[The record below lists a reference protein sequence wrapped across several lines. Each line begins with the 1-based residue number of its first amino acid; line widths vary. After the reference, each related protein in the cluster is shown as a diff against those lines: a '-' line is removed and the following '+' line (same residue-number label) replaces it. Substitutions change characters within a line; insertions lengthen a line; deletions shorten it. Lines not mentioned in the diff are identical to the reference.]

1 MTRTGQWA
9 YRCAMRTTEAAGR
22 PTRSWLGLVPPGWP
36 SDVAVALSTG
46 TLQVVF
52 TLLASQNLR
61 GRLPLDALGLALLVA
76 GPVALLG
83 RRRWP
88 LPTLLVIA
96 AVTVLYFAL
105 GYPFGPAWLALL
117 VAFWTAVTGGQRLA
131 AWLTA
136 GVATPVFVAL
146 TALFARTPVPSL
158 EGLVAHL
165 GWLVVVLAAAE
176 VVRVRR
182 ERMLEAA
189 RTRAEEDRRRVGEE
203 RLRIARELHDVLAH
217 NISLINV
224 QAGVALH
231 LMDEQPGQS
240 RTALV
245 AIKQAS
251 SDALRELRSVL
262 DILRQGGEAPRSP
275 TSGLDSLDGLVANA
289 EAAGLEVR
297 TRVEGTPRPLPA
309 GVDLAA
315 FRIVQ
320 EALTNITRH
329 AGRPAAATVLVA
341 YGDHDL
347 TVQVDDNGNGVESAF
362 GRRPEDSDR
371 QDRRSGRSGNG
382 IRGMRE
388 RAAALGGELAA
399 GPRASGG
406 FRVSAHLPLPEGS
419 GGPRRGAPV
428 DQPEGSG
435 EPPRGAPV
443 DQPEGS
449 GEPPRGAPVDQG
461 MRP

>member
-1 MTRTGQWA
+1 
-9 YRCAMRTTEAAGR
+9 
-22 PTRSWLGLVPPGWP
+22 
-36 SDVAVALSTG
+36 VALSTG
-46 TLQVVF
+46 VLQV
-52 TLLASQNLR
+52 LLTIGASRDLG
-61 GRLPLDALGLALLVA
+61 GRLPLDALGFALLVA

-88 LPTLLVIA
+88 LATLGVVA
-96 AVTVLYFAL
+96 AATVLFYAL

-117 VAFWTAVTGGQRLA
+117 VALWTAVTGGRRLA

-136 GVATPVFVAL
+136 ALALPAFVAL
-146 TALFARTPVPSL
+146 TALFGRMPVPTAG
-158 EGLVAHL
+158 GLVAHL
-165 GWLVVVLAAAE
+165 GWLLVVLVAAE

-182 ERMLEAA
+182 EQVQEAA
-189 RTRAEEDRRRVGEE
+189 RSRAEEDRRRAGEE

-251 SDALRELRSVL
+251 NDALRELRSVL
-262 DILRQGGEAPRSP
+262 DILRQGGDAPRSP

-289 EAAGLEVR
+289 TAAGLEVR

-320 EALTNITRH
+320 EALTNVTRH
-329 AGRPAAATVLVA
+329 AGPATATVLVA

-347 TVQVDDNGNGVESAF
+347 TVRVDDDGNGVESA
-362 GRRPEDSDR
+362 
-371 QDRRSGRSGNG
+371 SGGGNG

-388 RAAALGGELAA
+388 RAAALGGELSA
-399 GPRASGG
+399 GPRPGGG
-406 FRVSAHLPLPEGS
+406 FRVSALLPLD
-419 GGPRRGAPV
+419 GA
-428 DQPEGSG
+428 
-435 EPPRGAPV
+435 
-443 DQPEGS
+443 
-449 GEPPRGAPVDQG
+449 
-461 MRP
+461 RP

>member
-1 MTRTGQWA
+1 MTRAGKGA
-9 YRCAMRTTEAAGR
+9 YRCGMRTTGAALR

-46 TLQVVF
+46 VLQV
-52 TLLASQNLR
+52 LLTVAASQNLR
-61 GRLPLDALGLALLVA
+61 GRLPLDALGFALLVA

-88 LPTLLVIA
+88 LATLLVV
-96 AVTVLYFAL
+96 AVATVLYYAL
-105 GYPFGPAWLALL
+105 GYPVGPAWLALL
-117 VAFWTAVTGGQRLA
+117 VAFWTAVTGGLRLA

-136 GVATPVFVAL
+136 ALSIPAFVAL
-146 TALFARTPVPSL
+146 TALFGRTPVPTAG
-158 EGLVAHL
+158 GLVAHL
-165 GWLVVVLAAAE
+165 GWLLVVLVAAE

-182 ERMLEAA
+182 ERMQEAA
-189 RTRAEEDRRRVGEE
+189 RTRAEEDRRRAGEE

-251 SDALRELRSVL
+251 NDALRELRSVL
-262 DILRQGGEAPRSP
+262 DILRQGSDAPRSP

-289 EAAGLEVR
+289 AAAGLEVR
-297 TRVEGTPRPLPA
+297 SRVEGAPRPLPA

-320 EALTNITRH
+320 EALTNVTRH
-329 AGRPAAATVLVA
+329 AGRPASATVLVA

-347 TVQVDDNGNGVESAF
+347 TVQVDDDGNGV
-362 GRRPEDSDR
+362 DR
-371 QDRRSGRSGNG
+371 AHPNGGGNG

-388 RAAALGGELAA
+388 RAAALGGELTA
-399 GPRASGG
+399 GPRPGGG
-406 FRVSAHLPLPEGS
+406 FRVSAQLPLD
-419 GGPRRGAPV
+419 GA
-428 DQPEGSG
+428 
-435 EPPRGAPV
+435 
-443 DQPEGS
+443 
-449 GEPPRGAPVDQG
+449 
-461 MRP
+461 RP

>member
-1 MTRTGQWA
+1 MSMT
-9 YRCAMRTTEAAGR
+9 AAAQR
-22 PTRSWLGLVPPGWP
+22 QTRGWLGLVPPGWP
-36 SDVAVALSTG
+36 TDLAVALSTG
-46 TLQVVF
+46 TLQVVL
-52 TLLASQNLR
+52 TLLASRHLG

-88 LPTLLVIA
+88 VATLLAVA
-96 AVTVLYFAL
+96 AVTVVYFAL

-136 GVATPVFVAL
+136 AAAVPAYVTL
-146 TALFARTPVPSL
+146 TALFGRTPAPAL
-158 EGLVAHL
+158 PGLAAHL
-165 GWLVVVLAAAE
+165 GWLLVVLVVAE
-176 VVRVRR
+176 VVRIRR
-182 ERMLEAA
+182 ERTLEAA
-189 RTRAEEDRRRVGEE
+189 RTRAEEDRRRAGEE
-203 RLRIARELHDVLAH
+203 RLRIAQELHDVLAH

-231 LMDEQPGQS
+231 LLDEQPGQA
-240 RTALV
+240 RTALA

-251 SDALRELRSVL
+251 NDALGELRSVL
-262 DILRQGGEAPRSP
+262 DILRQGGDAPRSP
-275 TSGLDSLDGLVANA
+275 TSGLDSLDGLVVNA

-297 TRVEGTPRPLPA
+297 ARVEGTPRPLPA

-320 EALTNITRH
+320 EALTNVTRH
-329 AGRPAAATVLVA
+329 AGRPVTATVLVA

-347 TVQVDDNGNGVESAF
+347 TVRVDDDGNGVESAF
-362 GRRPEDSDR
+362 GRQEADSDR
-371 QDRRSGRSGNG
+371 QDRRSGRSGRSGNG

-399 GPRASGG
+399 GPRAGGG
-406 FRVSAHLPLPEGS
+406 FRVSARLPLPEGS
-419 GGPRRGAPV
+419 GEPQGGPAVGRAPV
-428 DQPEGSG
+428 DQPSG
-435 EPPRGAPV
+435 A
-443 DQPEGS
+443 
-449 GEPPRGAPVDQG
+449 
-461 MRP
+461 RP

>member
-1 MTRTGQWA
+1 MTRAGEGA
-9 YRCAMRTTEAAGR
+9 YRCPMRTTGAARR

-46 TLQVVF
+46 VLQVVF

-61 GRLPLDALGLALLVA
+61 GRLPLDALGVVLLVA

-88 LPTLLVIA
+88 LATLLVVA
-96 AVTVLYFAL
+96 AVTVLFYAL
-105 GYPFGPAWLALL
+105 GYPFGPAWLALI
-117 VAFWTAVTGGQRLA
+117 VAFWTSVTGGQRLA

-136 GVATPVFVAL
+136 GLAIPAFVAL
-146 TALFARTPVPSL
+146 TALFGRTPVP
-158 EGLVAHL
+158 GLGGVVAHL
-165 GWLVVVLAAAE
+165 GWLLVVLVAAE
-176 VVRVRR
+176 VVRARR
-182 ERMLEAA
+182 ERVLEAA
-189 RTRAEEDRRRVGEE
+189 RTRAEEDRRRAGEE

-231 LMDEQPGQS
+231 LMDERPGQS

-262 DILRQGGEAPRSP
+262 DVLRQGGDAPRSP

-289 EAAGLEVR
+289 AAAGLEVR

-320 EALTNITRH
+320 EALTNVTRH
-329 AGRPAAATVLVA
+329 AGPASATVLVA
-341 YGDHDL
+341 YGDDDL
-347 TVQVDDNGNGVESAF
+347 TVQVDDD
-362 GRRPEDSDR
+362 GRGHPKP
-371 QDRRSGRSGNG
+371 GGTPGGGNG

-388 RAAALGGELAA
+388 RAAALGGDLSA
-399 GPRASGG
+399 GPRAGGG
-406 FRVSAHLPLPEGS
+406 FRVSAHLPLD
-419 GGPRRGAPV
+419 GA
-428 DQPEGSG
+428 
-435 EPPRGAPV
+435 
-443 DQPEGS
+443 
-449 GEPPRGAPVDQG
+449 
-461 MRP
+461 RP

>member
-1 MTRTGQWA
+1 MTRTGKWA
-9 YRCAMRTTEAAGR
+9 YRCAMSTTAAAQR
-22 PTRSWLGLVPPGWP
+22 PTRGWLGLVPPGWP

-46 TLQVVF
+46 VLQVVF
-52 TLLASQNLR
+52 TLLASQHLR

-88 LPTLLVIA
+88 LATLLAVA

-136 GVATPVFVAL
+136 AAAIPAYVAL
-146 TALFARTPVPSL
+146 TALFARTPEPSPV
-158 EGLVAHL
+158 GLVAHL
-165 GWLVVVLAAAE
+165 GWLLVVLAAAE
-176 VVRVRR
+176 VMRIRR
-182 ERMLEAA
+182 ERLLEAA
-189 RTRAEEDRRRVGEE
+189 RTRAAEDRRRAGEE

-224 QAGVALH
+224 QAGVQA
-231 LMDEQPGQS
+231 
-240 RTALV
+240 RTALA

-251 SDALRELRSVL
+251 NDALRELRSVL
-262 DILRQGGEAPRSP
+262 DILRQGGDAPRSP
-275 TSGLDSLDGLVANA
+275 TSGLDSVDGLVANA

-297 TRVEGTPRPLPA
+297 ARVEGTPRPLPA

-320 EALTNITRH
+320 EALTNVTRH
-329 AGRPAAATVLVA
+329 AGRPATATVLVA

-347 TVQVDDNGNGVESAF
+347 TVQVDDD
-362 GRRPEDSDR
+362 GRGFDPAHPD
-371 QDRRSGRSGNG
+371 GGNG

-399 GPRASGG
+399 GPRPGGG
-406 FRVSAHLPLPEGS
+406 FRVSARIPM
-419 GGPRRGAPV
+419 
-428 DQPEGSG
+428 PEGSG
-435 EPPRGAPV
+435 EPRG
-443 DQPEGS
+443 GS
-449 GEPPRGAPVDQG
+449 PVDQG
-461 MRP
+461 AARP